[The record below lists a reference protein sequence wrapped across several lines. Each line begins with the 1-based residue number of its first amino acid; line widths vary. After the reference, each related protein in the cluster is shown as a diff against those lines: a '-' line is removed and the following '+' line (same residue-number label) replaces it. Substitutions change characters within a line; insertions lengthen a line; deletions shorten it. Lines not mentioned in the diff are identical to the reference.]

1 MRILNHP
8 NVVNLLEVIDT
19 EETVFIV
26 IEFLRGADLFTLK
39 DAKDRG
45 GGPRPVLPAGL
56 GSAEL
61 LASLCGSR
69 GLEAGQPPP

>member
-26 IEFLRGADLFTLK
+26 IEFLRGADLVTFK
-39 DAKDRG
+39 DA
-45 GGPRPVLPAGL
+45 
-56 GSAEL
+56 
-61 LASLCGSR
+61 
-69 GLEAGQPPP
+69 

>member
-39 DAKDRG
+39 DAKDTG
-45 GGPRPVLPAGL
+45 GGPRPVPPAGL

-61 LASLCGSR
+61 LAARCGAR
-69 GLEAGQPPP
+69 GLEAGQPLP